1 MAKPKVAIFDFAC
14 CEGCQLQVVNMEEA
28 LLDLLNVVDVVE
40 WREAMSEQ
48 SEVFDIALIEGSI
61 TRPQDE
67 EKLQRIRKKA
77 AILVSLG
84 ACAVSGGVLA
94 LKNRLTNEDAG
105 RTVYGDQFRMPHL
118 QTEIVKAVKDV
129 VKVDYEIRGCPI
141 DRKEFA
147 YIVKCLA
154 LGREPFIPSYPVCV
168 ECRIRENACLWEK
181 NQICLGPLSRAG
193 CDANCPT
200 QGAPCVG
207 CRGFSEDSNPAAM
220 SSILEL
226 YGKKP
231 EDLESRLALFL
242 KTTKEPAH
250 A

>member
-61 TRPQDE
+61 TRAQDE

-77 AILVSLG
+77 GILVSLG
-84 ACAVSGGVLA
+84 ACAVSGGVLN
-94 LKNRLTNEDAG
+94 LKNQRSNEDAG
-105 RTVYGDQFRMPHL
+105 QAVYGDRFHMPHL
-118 QTEIVKAVKDV
+118 QTESVKAVKDV

-141 DRKEFA
+141 DRKEFS
-147 YIVKCLA
+147 YIVRCLA
-154 LGREPFIPSYPVCV
+154 LGREPYVPSYPVCV
-168 ECRIRENACLWEK
+168 ECRIRENSCLWEK
-181 NQICLGPLSRAG
+181 GEICLGPLSRAG
-193 CDANCPT
+193 CDSNCPSK
-200 QGAPCVG
+200 GAPCVG
-207 CRGFSEDSNPAAM
+207 CRGFSEDANPAAM
-220 SSILEL
+220 STILNL

-231 EDLESRLALFL
+231 QDLESRLALFL
-242 KTTKEPAH
+242 KPTKEAVH